1 MLGSPRTTFTSQ
13 EAAPVIL
20 LSNPRRQRRSREW
33 TQGKAVTFIVTLAA
47 TRSVTL
53 AARAAGM
60 SRKAAYALKSRDAA
74 FAHAW
79 KVATA
84 ANRAGDKAKEMGGT
98 PVSPTQGNTPTPA
111 TRSIWSTARRDPQA
125 RKVDEALRER
135 FFARLLALQADSA
148 AVAPRRPLP

>member
-1 MLGSPRTTFTSQ
+1 
-13 EAAPVIL
+13 
-20 LSNPRRQRRSREW
+20 
-33 TQGKAVTFIVTLAA
+33 
-47 TRSVTL
+47 
-53 AARAAGM
+53 M

-111 TRSIWSTARRDPQA
+111 TRSIWSTARRDPHA
-125 RKVDEALRER
+125 RKVDEVLRDR
-135 FFARLLALQADSA
+135 FFARLLALQADSE